1 MEQELTAL
9 LGRAP
14 SEGERAIAQ
23 DQRARVEADIF
34 ANPLLALPGD
44 GPLRPSGR
52 CGALAATDPFAEG
65 AA

>member
-14 SEGERAIAQ
+14 SEGELAIAR
-23 DQRARVEADIF
+23 DQRKRVEAGIF
-34 ANPLLALPGD
+34 ASPLLALPGD

-65 AA
+65 GA

>member
-14 SEGERAIAQ
+14 SEDELAIAR
-23 DQRARVEADIF
+23 DQRARVETGIF
-34 ANPLLALPGD
+34 ANPLLDPPGN
-44 GPLRPSGR
+44 GTLRPMGR

-65 AA
+65 GA